1 MSGLSL
7 PLPHNLTLDFLR
19 PLRYRSPHAG
29 AESGSAHPARQSQ
42 PPARGAGQRLP
53 PRVVTAQCELSSTP
67 CRPPLWS
74 QRYLEA
80 VSPSPRDGATGVGD
94 AVDPKHGPPRRF
106 RGCPGVPPAAP
117 APIGALSERVGGSL
131 QAGGHLGYGLWTAVP
146 LISENNTATAPRK
159 LAEDEPGA
167 RGHRNF
173 HARAR
178 YDHKQPRLYSQS
190 VPDLGAD
197 TLINTVGS
205 LSIGI
210 EMEAEPD
217 TNPPVVNLTPFAVL
231 TVKAS
236 GMV

>member
-1 MSGLSL
+1 MPWST
-7 PLPHNLTLDFLR
+7 P
-19 PLRYRSPHAG
+19 
-29 AESGSAHPARQSQ
+29 
-42 PPARGAGQRLP
+42 RGAGSDWRAVGASWRLAP
-53 PRVVTAQCELSSTP
+53 GRRAPRLTGCGRLS
-67 CRPPLWS
+67 
-74 QRYLEA
+74 
-80 VSPSPRDGATGVGD
+80 
-94 AVDPKHGPPRRF
+94 
-106 RGCPGVPPAAP
+106 
-117 APIGALSERVGGSL
+117 
-131 QAGGHLGYGLWTAVP
+131 P